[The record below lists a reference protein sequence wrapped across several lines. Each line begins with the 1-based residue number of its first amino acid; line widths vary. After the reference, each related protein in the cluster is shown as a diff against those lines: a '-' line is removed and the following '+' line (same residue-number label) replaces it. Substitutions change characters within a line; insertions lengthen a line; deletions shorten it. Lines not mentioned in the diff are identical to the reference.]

1 MGIGKSQTYAPRI
14 NQVSKRRNAIWVVL
28 VLAQTVFCEQA
39 VFSQTR
45 REPTLS
51 TLSRLEF
58 KNSGTVTRGMRFAY
72 ADQPIEYA
80 EDVDYWNVTRRAKYL
95 YQIEAEHAIDPPTGM
110 RSAVPLGGLGSGT
123 VELRA
128 DGSFRDWNIFNNS
141 PAGGTK
147 IQIDDTFF
155 AVRVQQGDAQ
165 ANAWVLRTQPPAD
178 LPAIDQIEYSGA
190 FPVSRLKYSDPLLP
204 VGITLY
210 AYSEFH
216 LHDAAASATPAA
228 IFTFEISNPSD
239 RPAEVTLLFHLR
251 NYTGGHLSPGTGV
264 SLVKGGD
271 QPTSGT
277 IAVRAGSHS
286 SIVQTVAT
294 ASDLARL
301 WADFSKNRMT
311 SASPTEQ
318 IPAHTAFTATIKIP
332 PQESRDVTYVLA
344 WYLPQRPFKDEVP
357 GNYYT
362 RLYSSADD
370 VASKV
375 LARLSDTQKAIR
387 DWQALV
393 FDNSLPGWL
402 QDSLINSV
410 ATMYKTGMRLED
422 GRWRQW
428 ESFSCAGLDPVH
440 IDFYRI
446 LPYTFFF
453 LDLQEQLLTT
463 HARFQQEDGFIH
475 EQLTSG
481 CFTADSQLDEAG
493 GREMGDSATDFILEA
508 WQIYSWTGDQ
518 GFLDSIWP
526 NVKKAA
532 AWQIHR
538 SEAYGLPQK
547 LENTYDGWQFGEK
560 NLVSYNA
567 FLHLSAMLAAEK
579 LANLEND
586 PALAKTYRA
595 AFQTGEESL
604 SAHLWT
610 GEYFR
615 SWWLDGKKY
624 PDALHADTMYGQ
636 LWAFILDLG
645 LLTDLTKIHSHLE
658 SEARLNGSPFGL
670 KVMRGADPSHPER
683 ENVVPQAGLSEPSP
697 SDNMIWQA
705 GSLDW
710 ASLSLYMGADEERSL
725 REAEKIVRNWRDRL
739 RDQWDYTDTTAA
751 WNGYLWCNSHYAR
764 QVILWSLPLALSGQH
779 YYAPAARLTFDPKVA
794 APAKLPFFTPQAAGS
809 LELLGPGKYRLLV
822 ASGRLSLKTLR
833 VDRAVLK
840 NPVTLEP
847 GDSVTLENE

>member
-1 MGIGKSQTYAPRI
+1 MGRREAYSSLQSKM
-14 NQVSKRRNAIWVVL
+14 SKRRNWILFVFVL
-28 VLAQTVFCEQA
+28 TPAVLFDHAA
-39 VFSQTR
+39 YSQTLA
-45 REPTLS
+45 EPTKSGLS
-51 TLSRLEF
+51 HLEF
-58 KNSGTVTRGMRFAY
+58 RNSGTVTRGMHFAY
-72 ADQPIEYA
+72 IDEPIEYA

-95 YQIEAEHAIDPPTGM
+95 YQIEGERRVDPPTGV

-141 PAGGTK
+141 PASGNK

-155 AVRVQQGDAQ
+155 AMRVQQGDTPAKS
-165 ANAWVLRTQPPAD
+165 WVLRTQPPAD

-204 VGITLY
+204 VGVTLY

-216 LHDAAASATPAA
+216 LHDSAASATPAA

-239 RPAEVTLLFHLR
+239 RATEVTLLFNVR
-251 NYTGGHLSPGTGV
+251 NYAEGRLSGGSGF

-271 QPTSGT
+271 QPTSG
-277 IAVRAGSHS
+277 AVAVGADSDS
-286 SIVQTVAT
+286 SIIRTVAT
-294 ASDLARL
+294 ASDLSKL
-301 WADFSKNRMT
+301 WADFSTNRMT
-311 SASPTEQ
+311 SVVPAEQ
-318 IPAHTAFTATIKIP
+318 IPGYAALAVAIKIP
-332 PQESRDVTYVLA
+332 PKESREVTYVLA
-344 WYLPQRPFKDEVP
+344 WYLPKRSFKDQVP

-370 VASKV
+370 VASKA
-375 LARLSDTQKAIR
+375 LARLPETQKAIR
-387 DWQALV
+387 DWQALI
-393 FDNSLPGWL
+393 FNNSLPDWL
-402 QDSLINSV
+402 EDSLINSV
-410 ATMYKTGMRLED
+410 ATMYKTGMRLAD

-453 LDLQEQLLTT
+453 LDLQKQLLTT
-463 HARFQQEDGFIH
+463 HARFQQDDGFIH

-493 GREMGDSATDFILEA
+493 GREMGDSATGFILEA
-508 WQIYSWTGDQ
+508 WQIYSWTGDKD
-518 GFLDSIWP
+518 FLNSIWP

-547 LENTYDGWQFGEK
+547 LENTYDGWQFAEK

-579 LANLEND
+579 LATVEND
-586 PALAKTYRA
+586 SVLAQTYRA
-595 AFQTGEESL
+595 AFQTGQESL
-604 SAHLWT
+604 YAHLWT

-624 PDALHADTMYGQ
+624 PDALHADTLYGQ

-645 LLTDLTKIHSHLE
+645 LLTDVAKINSHLD
-658 SEARLNGSPFGL
+658 SEERLNGSPFGL
-670 KVMRGADPSHPER
+670 KVMRGANPSHPEL
-683 ENVVPQAGLSEPSP
+683 ESVVPAAGFSEPSP
-697 SDNMIWQA
+697 PDNMIWQA

-710 ASLSLYMGADEERSL
+710 ASLNLYMGAGADRSL
-725 REAEKIVRNWRDRL
+725 HEAEKIIRNWRDRM

-764 QVILWSLPLALSGQH
+764 QVILWSIPLALSGQH
-779 YYAPAARLTFDPKVA
+779 YYAPESRLTFDPKVA
-794 APAKLPFFTPQAAGS
+794 APAKLPFFTPQAAGV
-809 LELLGPGKYRLLV
+809 LELLGQGRYRLSV
-822 ASGRLSLKTLR
+822 ASGSLSIKALR

-840 NPVTLEP
+840 NPVILQP
-847 GDSVTLENE
+847 GDSVIVENQ